1 MYQEIFKRDNV
12 VTLFLQLSA
21 VTVTLP
27 A

>member
-12 VTLFLQLSA
+12 VAPFLQLSV